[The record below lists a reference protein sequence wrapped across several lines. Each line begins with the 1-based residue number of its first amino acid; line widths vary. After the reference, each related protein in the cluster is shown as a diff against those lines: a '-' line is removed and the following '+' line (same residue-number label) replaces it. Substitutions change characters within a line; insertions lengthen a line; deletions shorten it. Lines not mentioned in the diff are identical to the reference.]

1 MTIPIV
7 TRLRATR
14 ATRGGPGNGSA
25 SRPAGLRP
33 PPDQGLHTLRMDRNA
48 YRDDN
53 RTDQPG
59 SLADQPRSLA
69 EQPRTPGDQ
78 RDTYPEQRETYPD
91 EPDTYWRR
99 RAVTLAGGLVVLGL
113 LAWALSGGGGKP
125 GATAAQNSP
134 ASGPLSAPASP
145 GASASF
151 QASAAASATSS
162 AGTASGADAAVPGLA
177 SQGTSGLPSASQSS
191 TAGAR
196 RKAAAAGAG
205 AKSAAK
211 STAKSTASAAQA
223 AAPTEPGGRCASS
236 AVVLSLVSGD
246 RSYTAGQ
253 NPAFGVD
260 AVSTAPG
267 SCTFDLGPRQLHL
280 VVMSAGRVIW
290 DSADCARGDGTQS
303 TRLTRG
309 VPVQESFTWN
319 RAITLPGC
327 VTLASS
333 ARSGSYE
340 AQARTGSITSGV
352 YTFRLVR

>member
-1 MTIPIV
+1 
-7 TRLRATR
+7 
-14 ATRGGPGNGSA
+14 
-25 SRPAGLRP
+25 
-33 PPDQGLHTLRMDRNA
+33 MDRNA

-69 EQPRTPGDQ
+69 DQPRTPGDQPRSLAEQPRTPGDQ
-78 RDTYPEQRETYPD
+78 RETYPEQRETYPD

-205 AKSAAK
+205 AGAKSAAK

-236 AVVLSLVSGD
+236 AVVLSLVSGS

-267 SCTFDLGPRQLHL
+267 TCTFDLGPRQLHL

-352 YTFRLVR
+352 YAFRLVR